1 MSLGSRTEVEGG
13 MADTNLKLFVVGG
26 VDVVDAA
33 VSTADGG
40 AKLDMGVREL
50 VASKFPG
57 VVIETLHE
65 GSSGFGELRSDLESG
80 DCRII
85 DEQPQIVLLSI
96 ARDVVE
102 LDRTGV
108 SVEDGVRRVES
119 DLVGVIELIKEKV
132 GAHVLVANVSTL
144 DPSQKVFNY
153 HDIDHEPVSLRAH
166 RLDLMLVGVSHD
178 EGISVIDV
186 DRKIAELGGAVGV
199 KAAFDYTTAGC
210 ETVAGEIVRV
220 IDDYGFFD
228 DRPLLAQVG
237 ARAGRT

>member
-1 MSLGSRTEVEGG
+1 

-26 VDVVDAA
+26 VDVVDVA
-33 VSTADGG
+33 VSKADGG

-50 VASKFPG
+50 VASEFPG

-65 GSSGFGELRSDLESG
+65 GSSGFGELRSALESG
-80 DCRII
+80 DSRLI
-85 DEQPQIVLLSI
+85 DEQPKIVLLSI

-102 LDRTGV
+102 LGRTRAGV
-108 SVEDGVRRVES
+108 GVEDAVRRVES
-119 DLVGVIELIKEKV
+119 DLVAVVELIKEKV

-144 DPSQKVFNY
+144 DPSQKVYNY

-237 ARAGRT
+237 ARAGRA

>member
-1 MSLGSRTEVEGG
+1 

-26 VDVVDAA
+26 VDVVDVA
-33 VSTADGG
+33 VSKADGG

-50 VASKFPG
+50 VASEFPG

-65 GSSGFGELRSDLESG
+65 GSSGFGELRSALESG
-80 DCRII
+80 DSRLI
-85 DEQPQIVLLSI
+85 DEQPKIVLLSI

-102 LDRTGV
+102 LGRTRAGV
-108 SVEDGVRRVES
+108 GVEDAVRRVES
-119 DLVGVIELIKEKV
+119 DLVAVVELIKEKV

-144 DPSQKVFNY
+144 DPSQKVYNY
-153 HDIDHEPVSLRAH
+153 HDIDHEPVSLCAH

-237 ARAGRT
+237 ARAGRA

>member
-1 MSLGSRTEVEGG
+1 MNLGSRTGIEGG
-13 MADTNLKLFVVGG
+13 MDDTKIKSFVVGG
-26 VDVVDAA
+26 ADVVNAA

-50 VASKFPG
+50 VASEFPG

-65 GSSGFGELRSDLESG
+65 RSSGFGELRSALESG
-80 DCRII
+80 DSGLI

-102 LDRTGV
+102 LGRTGV
-108 SVEDGVRRVES
+108 GVENGVRRVES
-119 DLVGVIELIKEKV
+119 DLVAVIELIKEKV

-144 DPSQKVFNY
+144 DPSQKVSNY
-153 HDIDHEPVSLRAH
+153 HDIDYEPLSLRAH

-199 KAAFDYTTAGC
+199 NAVFDYTIAGC

-237 ARAGRT
+237 ARAGRA